1 MLNGTK
7 AWITNAHQAKGI
19 VAFATTDKTLKHGGI
34 SAFIVPMDTE
44 GVSLG
49 KKEDKLGI
57 KVSKLQR
64 LTKEVISKN
73 EFSPA
78 EIYLHLLSSRQYFKA
93 FLK

>member
-19 VAFATTDKTLKHGGI
+19 VAFATTDKTQKHGGI

-57 KVSKLQR
+57 KVSQLQR
-64 LTKEVISKN
+64 LTV
-73 EFSPA
+73 
-78 EIYLHLLSSRQYFKA
+78 KA
-93 FLK
+93 FHSILIISAGMGADFTSLPSSNLAMLR